1 MSKIICMFKTSDS
14 DNSGV
19 ETKTVK
25 KIYLL
30 EQEGEYPRAIIRMD
44 NSDYNSIK
52 SFEFCDITRDSK
64 LFFKGKVSSYTFEN
78 DIVEIELTSD
88 IKGDFCPEKIRR
100 ESADI
105 VEKFKAENP
114 ELFTKISSKEFL
126 RTGER
131 VQAEIKTPA
140 KTPIKIDDKVID
152 GTLKLEKSLNT
163 PLSEVNLSL
172 KAAWIS
178 RREGMVPIS
187 TKIEKRF
194 KMSRINTL
202 TPKKLEDSWL
212 EFGDKICARGY
223 HPGGMSRTKYTI
235 ASSRLR
241 KSATQPFP
249 AVVIDSEIPKLR
261 FQKHIYENR
270 LLISWDFEQYMNENI
285 CINIVAAPKVPK
297 RAQKA
302 LNINLRNV
310 QEYIENPYGTSFFR
324 SKNGNAILNAIVKS
338 VADFMALSWRNIEI
352 SCELIEDNITANL
365 SCKDWINLQNKNYKI
380 TKIEREISAD
390 KRTIKI
396 KARAFSKELP
406 TGEYIQNIALPEE
419 KTKVLT
425 PEDVIEDILVNNEAD
440 AQYEKLLKFISMQ
453 KSENKINKNNY
464 KSLINKF
471 LNENQTK
478 IQIITKPLK
487 TEHCETKIIEPIK
500 ICLENGGA
508 K

>member
-310 QEYIENPYGTSFFR
+310 QEYIENPYGTSILKR
-324 SKNGNAILNAIVKS
+324 KNGNAILNAIVKS
-338 VADFMALSWRNIEI
+338 VADFMATS
-352 SCELIEDNITANL
+352 
-365 SCKDWINLQNKNYKI
+365 
-380 TKIEREISAD
+380 
-390 KRTIKI
+390 
-396 KARAFSKELP
+396 
-406 TGEYIQNIALPEE
+406 
-419 KTKVLT
+419 
-425 PEDVIEDILVNNEAD
+425 
-440 AQYEKLLKFISMQ
+440 
-453 KSENKINKNNY
+453 
-464 KSLINKF
+464 
-471 LNENQTK
+471 
-478 IQIITKPLK
+478 
-487 TEHCETKIIEPIK
+487 
-500 ICLENGGA
+500 
-508 K
+508 